1 MLKKRILAI
10 LSIILLLIIVCITCF
25 PFLMMV
31 MGSFKEDYEI
41 FSLTPKILPEN
52 GFHLKMY
59 KMLFANWPF
68 FKNLWNSVVVTVIT
82 TVLACVFCTMA
93 GVTFAKYDFPF
104 KNVLFV
110 IMLSSLMIPLETR
123 LVPTYML
130 VRSMNGVNKMWSL
143 IIINAIPAFG
153 IFMMRQFAAGA
164 LPTETMESARID
176 GATEFQ
182 ILIKLAF
189 PMLRPAIVS
198 LAILTFMNTWN
209 DFLWPIV
216 ITTKKE
222 NLTVT
227 ALLRSIGDSSM
238 NGNYGMLL
246 AASTL
251 SVLPILILYLFFHKQ
266 MVNGI
271 VEGAVKG

>member
-1 MLKKRILAI
+1 
-10 LSIILLLIIVCITCF
+10 
-25 PFLMMV
+25 
-31 MGSFKEDYEI
+31 
-41 FSLTPKILPEN
+41 
-52 GFHLKMY
+52 
-59 KMLFANWPF
+59 
-68 FKNLWNSVVVTVIT
+68 
-82 TVLACVFCTMA
+82 
-93 GVTFAKYDFPF
+93 
-104 KNVLFV
+104 
-110 IMLSSLMIPLETR
+110 MLSSLMVPLETR

-130 VRSMNGVNKMWSL
+130 IRSMGGANKMWSL

-164 LPTETMESARID
+164 VPTETMESARID

-189 PMLRPAIVS
+189 PMLKPAIVS

-227 ALLRSIGDSSM
+227 ALLRSIGDSSL

-246 AASTL
+246 GSGNAECSSDFTYVPHFPRADGKR
-251 SVLPILILYLFFHKQ
+251 YY
-266 MVNGI
+266 
-271 VEGAVKG
+271 